1 MFNADR
7 YHLYAGEC
15 RALAQQLS
23 SEDQRRVLLDIA
35 HEWESLAQ
43 ARPRR
48 AEKNHTSATRW
59 LHSAFHMFW

>member
-43 ARPRR
+43 ARPHR
-48 AEKNHTSATRW
+48 AAKNQTSATRW